1 MYRFRVGQSSASITK
16 RVNLKKSRSPLLSN
30 SNSVR
35 YEKMSAQTVG
45 GVPVLILKEGTGRS
59 TGKEAQRNNITAA
72 KVVAETVRTTLGPRG
87 MDKMLVST
95 IGDVTI
101 TNDGATIMKE
111 LDVQHPAAKMLVEVS
126 KTQDDEVG
134 DGTTTAVL
142 LSGELLERAEKLLD
156 KDVHPTVIVDGYK
169 KAAEKAIEILDK
181 LSMPVAEKDD
191 ATLRHVA
198 MTSMYSK
205 GIVVAKEHFAD
216 IAVKA
221 VKQVSEKVDG
231 KIKADIDLV
240 KIVKK
245 HGKGLEETELVRGIV
260 IDKEI
265 SHAQMPK
272 RIEAAKIALLN
283 AKLENEKTE
292 FDAKININNPD
303 QMHLFIEEEEKM
315 LKDMVSQI
323 EKTGA
328 NVLFSE
334 KGIDDVALHFLSK
347 AGIAAIKNVSSGDL
361 EKLSKATGGRIVSS
375 VKELTKDALGEA
387 KLIEEVK
394 IGDDKL
400 VYVRDAKNPKAV
412 TIVVRGGTE
421 HVVDEADRSLHD
433 ALCVVRNALEDGKI
447 LAGGGAPEAELSKRL
462 RDYAVKVGGREQLAI
477 EAFAESLEIVPTTLA
492 ENAGLDPI
500 DVLVELRSKHER
512 AGSPWFGIDVY
523 TGKTADMWKLN
534 IVEPLRVKKQVVRSA
549 TEAVTMLLRV
559 DDVIASKGVDKGAGG
574 GKDFK
579 PPGGDE
585 EF

>member
-1 MYRFRVGQSSASITK
+1 
-16 RVNLKKSRSPLLSN
+16 
-30 SNSVR
+30 
-35 YEKMSAQTVG
+35 MSAQTVG

-72 KVVAETVRTTLGPRG
+72 KIVAETVRTTLGPRG

-126 KTQDDEVG
+126 KTQDNEVG

-142 LSGELLERAEKLLD
+142 LSGELLDKAEKLLD
-156 KDVHPTVIVDGYK
+156 KDVHPTVIVDGYN

-181 LSMPVAEKDD
+181 LSIPITEKDD
-191 ATLRHVA
+191 ATLRQVA

-205 GIVVAKEHFAD
+205 GIVIAKEHFAD

-231 KIKADIDLV
+231 KIKADIDLI

-245 HGKGLEETELVRGIV
+245 HGRGLEETELVKGIV
-260 IDKEI
+260 VDKEI

-272 RIEAAKIALLN
+272 KIENAKIALLN
-283 AKLENEKTE
+283 AKLEIEKTE

-315 LKDMVSQI
+315 LKDMVSQVQ
-323 EKTGA
+323 KTGA

-334 KGIDDVALHFLSK
+334 KGIDDVALHFLAK
-347 AGIAAIKNVSSGDL
+347 NGIAAIKNVSSGDL
-361 EKLSKATGGRIVSS
+361 EKLSKATGGRIVAS
-375 VKELTKDALGEA
+375 VKDLTKDSLGEA
-387 KLIEEVK
+387 KLVEESK
-394 IGDDKL
+394 IGEDKL
-400 VYVRDAKNPKAV
+400 LYVRDAKNPKAV

-433 ALCVVRNALEDGKI
+433 ALSVVRNAIEDGKI
-447 LAGGGAPEAELSKRL
+447 VAGGGAPEAELAKRL
-462 RDYAVKVGGREQLAI
+462 SEYAVKVGGREQLAI
-477 EAFAESLEIVPTTLA
+477 EAFAEALEAVPTTLA

-500 DVLVELRSKHER
+500 DILVELRSKHEK
-512 AGSPWFGIDVY
+512 SVNPWFGVDVFS
-523 TGKTADMWKLN
+523 GEIRDMKKMNVL
-534 IVEPLRVKKQVVRSA
+534 EPLRVKQQVVKSA
-549 TEAVTMLLRV
+549 SEAASMILRI
-559 DDVIASKGVDKGAGG
+559 DDVIASKSVDKGAGG
-574 GKDFK
+574 GKDFPK
-579 PPGGDE
+579 PGGDDDY
-585 EF
+585 